1 MTWKPQTVRLLLFLS
16 CRWTDI
22 LDSFTNFFV
31 MEINSRVSTK
41 LGEVLLGSWGADGW
55 MDDKIAGRYKGGW
68 MEPLKH
74 NWGSHRLQM
83 SQNICFW
90 RSDQFLL
97 RLSCRDHGSRARL
110 QQEAGGSVVCS
121 VSGPTAL
128 PPGSHRGV
136 LRSHQEEGGRNCMSR
151 TSSALFQ
158 TFNWEICCI
167 VCVSFC
173 LFVSSWRCSRSAW
186 LQTCSS
192 SWPVSSRSLESTSPH
207 LWVTWTTKTDHWSV
221 CDPSNG

>member
-1 MTWKPQTVRLLLFLS
+1 MCSSNYFLLNVDLNRKIKWVYTNHQS
-16 CRWTDI
+16 KNQ
-22 LDSFTNFFV
+22 SFWV
-31 MEINSRVSTK
+31 PYICK
-41 LGEVLLGSWGADGW
+41 
-55 MDDKIAGRYKGGW
+55 
-68 MEPLKH
+68 
-74 NWGSHRLQM
+74 
-83 SQNICFW
+83 NICFW